1 MASFFRSLLFPIF
14 ISSIILL
21 SHSVKCDHGDKEDH
35 LLQSINEYRAS
46 LNLTAL
52 VKNDNAE
59 CLADELSEQFQN
71 RPCTNAT
78 GANTV
83 PGTEPQFANYP
94 NILTKCRLNVSNTRD
109 GAVLPACVPNL
120 DSSLVLTNFT
130 RSQYSNYLNDTKFSG
145 IGIGSEDN
153 WIIVVLTTNTAE
165 GSFVPAQTSLDTDT
179 DEEDLLLRGINSDRA
194 AQNLTQLLEND
205 RAECFAGEFADR
217 FQDQPCTNTTGS
229 VLAPGTEPQFR
240 LSSYPMLLAKCN
252 LIVSNTTDGFVL
264 PVCIPRSVP
273 TLALSDLKRS
283 QYGKYLNDSSFTVA
297 GIGSEDDWF
306 VVVLTSNTVVGNPAV
321 PVGRTPG
328 ATAPGAT
335 APNPLNRGSSVN
347 TIDSTNFAAPKISF
361 TYYSLFFLIASALF
375 L

>member
-1 MASFFRSLLFPIF
+1 MGSFTHSLLLPLF
-14 ISSIILL
+14 ISSILLL
-21 SHSVKCDHGDKEDH
+21 SHSVKCDDHGDKEDH

-71 RPCTNAT
+71 RPCTNST

-94 NILTKCRLNVSNTRD
+94 NILNKCRLNVSNTRD

-130 RSQYSNYLNDTKFSG
+130 RSQYSDYLNDTKFTG

-165 GSFVPAQTSLDTDT
+165 GSFAPAQTSLDTDN
-179 DEEDLLLRGINSDRA
+179 DEEDLILRGINTHRA
-194 AQNLTQLLEND
+194 SLNLTQLVEND

-229 VLAPGTEPQFR
+229 ILAPGTEPQFR

-252 LIVSNTTDGFVL
+252 LIVSNTTDGVVL
-264 PVCIPRSVP
+264 PICVPRSVP
-273 TLALSDLKRS
+273 SLALTDLKRS
-283 QYGKYLNDSSFTVA
+283 QYGTYLNDTTFTVA
-297 GIGSEDDWF
+297 GIGSEDNWF

-321 PVGRTPG
+321 PSGQTPG
-328 ATAPGAT
+328 ATTPS
-335 APNPLNRGSSVN
+335 PLNRGSAVN
-347 TIDSTNFAAPKISF
+347 TIDSTSFAAPKISL
-361 TYYSLFFLIASALF
+361 TYYSLIFLVASALF